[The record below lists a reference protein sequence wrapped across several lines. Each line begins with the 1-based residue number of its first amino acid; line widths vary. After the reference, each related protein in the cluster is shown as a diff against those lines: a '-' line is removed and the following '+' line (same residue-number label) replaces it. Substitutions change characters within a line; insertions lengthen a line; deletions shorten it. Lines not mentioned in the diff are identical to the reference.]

1 MLPPI
6 PDSWLPLLREELAQ
20 DYFRALATFLESE
33 MQTGQTVLPARADIF
48 NALKFT
54 SYENVKVLLLGQDPY
69 PNSGDAHGLCFSVR
83 PGVKVPR
90 SLQNVYK
97 ELRADVGFRIP
108 NHGTLEAWAWQGM
121 LMLNTVLTLRS
132 GEAFSHRGR
141 GWEKFTD
148 RIIAQVNAKP
158 TRVVFVLWG
167 KAAQAKRSLITAPH
181 HRVVEC
187 GHPSPLSARFF
198 MGCRCFSKIDAH
210 LAEAGLA
217 PISWQLA
224 DVSFTGIVG
233 GASQGSSKAPAGEF
247 LGEINP

>member
-1 MLPPI
+1 MLPSI
-6 PDSWLPLLREELAQ
+6 PESWLPWLREELAQ
-20 DYFRALATFLESE
+20 DYCRALKAFLDAEVAA
-33 MQTGQTVLPARADIF
+33 GKTVLPAREDVF
-48 NALKFT
+48 NALNFT
-54 SYENVKVLLLGQDPY
+54 SYESVKVLLLGQDPY
-69 PNSGDAHGLCFSVR
+69 PNPGDAHGLCFSVR

-97 ELRADVGFRIP
+97 ELRDDVGFRIP
-108 NHGTLEAWAWQGM
+108 NHGTLEAWARQGM

-141 GWEKFTD
+141 GWEPFTD

-167 KAAQAKRSLITAPH
+167 KAAQAKRALITAPH

-198 MGCRCFSKIDAH
+198 MGCRCFSKIDTY
-210 LAEAGLA
+210 LVEAGLA
-217 PISWQLA
+217 PMVWQLA
-224 DVSFTGIVG
+224 DV
-233 GASQGSSKAPAGEF
+233 
-247 LGEINP
+247 